1 MAKKNL
7 KVLLDLD
14 SNFENGLSNQE
25 IEDPQSYQRHE
36 ESHQFDKFRK
46 KFPFLLAFFL
56 LVKDDEP
63 SLFASS

>member
-25 IEDPQSYQRHE
+25 IEDSGSCQLE
-36 ESHQFDKFRK
+36 LKMA
-46 KFPFLLAFFL
+46 LI
-56 LVKDDEP
+56 
-63 SLFASS
+63 

>member
-1 MAKKNL
+1 M
-7 KVLLDLD
+7 D
-14 SNFENGLSNQE
+14 SSNQE
-25 IEDPQSYQRHE
+25 IEDPQSYQTHE
-36 ESHQFDKFRK
+36 DSHQFDKFRK